1 MAEVLVPVAFALLC
15 WWFGTGAVLWLVR
28 RPVLQFPLIRLL
40 GTLVLV
46 LSLFTTYTSM
56 SEPGEVQA
64 YLGFASVILMWA
76 WHELAFLTGWIT
88 GTRRVAL
95 TPGAKGWRRF
105 SESTRVVIW
114 HELALLGNFLLLLAM
129 QQGQPSHVALC
140 TFAILWCMRLS
151 AKLNLFVGVPEVG
164 DQYLPGHLRYLAS
177 YFRQRRLGA
186 FFWLSVGGAT
196 LIWLWILHEGVM
208 AAESLSV
215 GWVLL
220 ASLLGLAILEHI
232 LMAFPAPVQKLWSWA
247 MARDGASDRAGR
259 IDEPVPAPP
268 GVVVVKPGKATSI

>member
-1 MAEVLVPVAFALLC
+1 MTDVLGPVAFALVC

-28 RPVLQFPLIRLL
+28 RPAGRFPLIRLL

-46 LSLFTTYTSM
+46 LSLFTTQVSM
-56 SEPGEVQA
+56 SDQGVAHA

-88 GTRRVAL
+88 GTRRVPLSA
-95 TPGAKGWRRF
+95 GAQGWQRF
-105 SESTRVVIW
+105 AESTRVVIW
-114 HELALLGNFLLLLAM
+114 HELALLANFLVLLVM

-140 TFAILWCMRLS
+140 TFSILWCMRLS

-164 DQYLPGHLRYLAS
+164 EQYLPAHLRFLAS

-196 LIWLWILHEGVM
+196 LIWFWILREG
-208 AAESLSV
+208 ADAGESLSV

-247 MARDGASDRAGR
+247 MARDGPQDMRGR
-259 IDEPVPAPP
+259 MDELTPVSP
-268 GVVVVKPGKATSI
+268 VVAVAKPGKAPPL

>member
-1 MAEVLVPVAFALLC
+1 MAEVLVPVGFALLC

-28 RPVLQFPLIRLL
+28 RPVVHFPLIRLL

-46 LSLFTTYTSM
+46 LSLFTTYASM
-56 SEPGEVQA
+56 SDHGAVQA

-95 TPGAKGWRRF
+95 TPGVRGWQRF
-105 SESTRVVIW
+105 AESTRVVIW
-114 HELALLGNFLLLLAM
+114 HELALLGNLLLLLVM
-129 QQGQPSHVALC
+129 QQGQSSHVALC

-164 DQYLPGHLRYLAS
+164 EHYLPTHLRYLAS
-177 YFRQRRLGA
+177 YFRQRRLGF
-186 FFWLSVGGAT
+186 FFWLTVGVAT
-196 LIWLWILHEGVM
+196 LIWFWILREGVR
-208 AAESLSV
+208 AGETLSV

-247 MARDGASDRAGR
+247 MARDQPRDLTGR
-259 IDEPVPAPP
+259 IDEPMPAPP
-268 GVVVVKPGKATSI
+268 GVVVVKPGEATTM